1 MNGGNGNGGV
11 LTLVT
16 KVFAGVVT
24 AGFVSL
30 LAWTLVTNVTLL
42 SRIAVIGEQ
51 VGAIKTTTDRMEQ
64 RFERVDSR
72 INAIESRAKRGG

>member
-1 MNGGNGNGGV
+1 MLMNNGGNGGV

-30 LAWTLVTNVTLL
+30 LAWSLITNVTLL

-51 VGAIKTTTDRMEQ
+51 VGAIKTTTDRMEN
-64 RFERVDSR
+64 RFERIDAR
-72 INAIESRAKRGG
+72 IGAIEAQRGGG